1 MGIVGNEFEYSS
13 WGSSLV
19 TQMVKNLP
27 ANAGDLGLIPGS
39 GRSPGRGNGYPLQ
52 CSCLKNPMD
61 RGAWQATVHRVW
73 TRLMRLST
81 HSPQN
86 LERFSCRL
94 REVARA
100 HRFVCRHCS
109 DDSCSKTCCLKCSF
123 SYWSSTLLFSK
134 HLTLWPVKY
143 ILSQNIFIP
152 LAFEYFSFRLAPL
165 FVSPCHTWIKI

>member
-1 MGIVGNEFEYSS
+1 MLFTCNKRASQVA
-13 WGSSLV
+13 L
-19 TQMVKNLP
+19 MVKNP
-27 ANAGDLGLIPGS
+27 PPCSRDIRDTGSIPELE
-39 GRSPGRGNGYPLQ
+39 RSPGEGNGTPFQ

-86 LERFSCRL
+86 LEQFSCRL

-134 HLTLWPVKY
+134 HLTL
-143 ILSQNIFIP
+143 
-152 LAFEYFSFRLAPL
+152 
-165 FVSPCHTWIKI
+165 